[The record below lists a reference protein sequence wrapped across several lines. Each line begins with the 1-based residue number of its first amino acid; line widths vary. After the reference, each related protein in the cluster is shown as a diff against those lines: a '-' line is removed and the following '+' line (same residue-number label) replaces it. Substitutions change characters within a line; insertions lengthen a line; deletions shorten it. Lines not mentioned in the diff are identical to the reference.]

1 MEEITKDLF
10 IDYENIRKSGEYN
23 MITDAYHVMNI
34 LGIDKETYFNII
46 NNYSELKEKFNIRP

>member
-10 IDYENIRKSGEYN
+10 IDYENIRRSREYN